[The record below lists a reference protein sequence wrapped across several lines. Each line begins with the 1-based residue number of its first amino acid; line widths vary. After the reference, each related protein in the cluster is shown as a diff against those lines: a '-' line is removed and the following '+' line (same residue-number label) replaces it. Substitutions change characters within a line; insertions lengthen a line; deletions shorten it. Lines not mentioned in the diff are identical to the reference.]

1 MVMGLSEGVLKMN
14 NELQTFARD
23 NLKKDLAQCTD
34 EQQLFFK
41 RMYSHKNLKADINN
55 IVDNMSE
62 DKLDWAMQQIERTL
76 K

>member
-1 MVMGLSEGVLKMN
+1 MGLNKKSMVMGLSEGVLKMN

-23 NLKKDLAQCTD
+23 NLKKKDLAQCTD

-55 IVDNMSE
+55 IVDNMPE
-62 DKLDWAMQQIERTL
+62 DKLD
-76 K
+76 